1 MEEIPI
7 DTALVDLEETSP
19 ELPALTVNS
28 ETAKLFSPNE
38 RDELINLSNTIL
50 QRLRANLHLLSH
62 AESQIGEYILVHPR
76 QVLRLPIDQLA
87 REIGVSL
94 GTLSKFCQTLGYSG
108 FKEFKLDLAAELKTP
123 FQLDHS
129 SIVTG
134 DSLEEIANKAISAN
148 VDALLTTLKGLD
160 KAALEKAIKAIQ
172 EAQRIDLYGFGI
184 SSVVALDAYHR
195 FFNLGLRVNW
205 LSDMSLQ
212 TASSIL
218 LSTGDVALAFS
229 YAGETEVT
237 VKALKQARQNGATT
251 IVITANSYSPLAK
264 QADIKLLVSPREP
277 TAFRRNLHVS
287 ARTAMQGMVDIIYL
301 GLLHSSEKSV
311 EKLQQV
317 SQAVDGLRS

>member
-1 MEEIPI
+1 MEEAHPEVLAV
-7 DTALVDLEETSP
+7 DTETAGQEPSTP
-19 ELPALTVNS
+19 PGK
-28 ETAKLFSPNE
+28 ETAKLVGRNE
-38 RDELINLSNTIL
+38 RDELVNLSNTIL
-50 QRLRANLHLLSH
+50 VRLRSNLHLLSP

-94 GTLSKFCQTLGYSG
+94 GTLSKFCQTMGYSG
-108 FKEFKLDLAAELKTP
+108 FKEFKLDLAAELKSP

-129 SIVTG
+129 SIVRG
-134 DSLEEIANKAISAN
+134 DSLEEIANKAISAD
-148 VDALLTTLKGLD
+148 VDALLATLKGLD
-160 KAALEKAIKAIQ
+160 KVALEKAIKTIQ
-172 EAQRIDLYGFGI
+172 EAGRIDLFGFGI

-205 LSDMSLQ
+205 LSDISLQ

-218 LSTGDVALAFS
+218 LAPGDVALAFS

-251 IVITANSYSPLAK
+251 IVMTANGYSPLAQ

-277 TAFRRNLHVS
+277 TTFRRNMHLS

-301 GLLHSSEKSV
+301 GLLHSSEKSL